1 MQPDRS
7 AESLGKFYN
16 GTPLSVLGQ
25 EGDWTRVALGTDGPE
40 GWMMTRYLAFGREM
54 DEVEPVFPQLMYVLE
69 QEERQPAYSA
79 PRKGTEK
86 ELAGSIYVVGVV
98 EDEFYILLTD
108 LGDAGYVPQS
118 WLWEGNG

>member
-1 MQPDRS
+1 
-7 AESLGKFYN
+7 
-16 GTPLSVLGQ
+16 
-25 EGDWTRVALGTDGPE
+25 
-40 GWMMTRYLAFGREM
+40 
-54 DEVEPVFPQLMYVLE
+54 MYVLE